1 VIVQSPGPTPTVPAA
16 LWLATADTSTIPI
29 DIHDGVVFM
38 PVVVDGRRRTFLLDT
53 RVNTAIDYS
62 MSETPQERLILDT
75 LQIGDV
81 RLTNLVVSPERI
93 KPFALTYLG
102 AGAEGTIG
110 WDLLSRFP
118 VTIDYANRRLILY
131 RTSANAENAMLPSGA
146 AQLPL
151 LLAGGVPAVTARVLG
166 SADGTFAIDTLATTE
181 LVVSDG
187 FARSHQLENYG
198 HWVEPP
204 WLARPTGEV
213 AGQMGRVPSLL
224 LGPLSVT
231 RPITVGAGPMDSSA
245 LPATADGALG
255 AWLLQRFTVTIDVLG
270 SKLVLAPPNLNS
282 MGAIPFDRSGAWLVD
297 RDGSVEVRAVL
308 PGSPADDARLRGGDR
323 LLALDGHPIQDLD
336 DARMAFSGAL
346 GTSIAVTFHRGFFH
360 RTTLLTLHTVM

>member
-1 VIVQSPGPTPTVPAA
+1 
-16 LWLATADTSTIPI
+16 
-29 DIHDGVVFM
+29 
-38 PVVVDGRRRTFLLDT
+38 LLDT

-62 MSETPQERLILDT
+62 MSETPQERLILGT

-102 AGAEGTIG
+102 TGAEGTIG

-118 VTIDYANRRLILY
+118 VTIDYANRRLTLY
-131 RTSANAENAMLPSGA
+131 RNSASAENSALPAGA

-151 LLAGGVPAVTARVLG
+151 RLAGGVPAVTARVLG
-166 SADGTFAIDTLATTE
+166 SVDGTFALDTLATTE
-181 LVVSDG
+181 LVISDG
-187 FARSHQLENYG
+187 FAHAHQLEGYG
-198 HWVEPP
+198 HWMEPP
-204 WLARPTGEV
+204 WLASPTGEV
-213 AGQMGRVPSLL
+213 AGQMGRVPSLT
-224 LGPLSVT
+224 LGPLSIT
-231 RPITVGAGPMDSSA
+231 RPITVGASPMDSSA

-255 AWLLQRFTVTIDVLG
+255 TWLLARFAVTIDVPG
-270 SKLVLAPPNLNS
+270 AKLVLAPAAPSS

-297 RDGSVEVRAVL
+297 RDGSVEVRSVL
-308 PGSPADDARLRGGDR
+308 PGSPADEARLRGGDT

-336 DARMAFSGAL
+336 DARAAFAGLL